1 MLGTIL
7 SIAGIVS
14 DAFSAYK
21 FGSTLVKGDETKP
34 VLGALER
41 IDAHLERLSDNILYA
56 PDIKGLR
63 DTSGAA
69 RLPID
74 LRDVRASLEPVQAAL
89 GEEIVS
95 SELISTPN
103 KMQHAM
109 TANPWAVLEDIRP
122 QHFAVRPSNP
132 DKVPV
137 LFEHNGVRYIGWQ
150 MRGALPQLFN
160 CELHDLPG
168 LGTSLIPNRPSIK
181 PPSPPIEITRP
192 LTPPPLP
199 KTATE
204 HWIEEPH
211 IRADRPNTEMGIDR
225 QHNID
230 PLIHTFSEHSGMVHS
245 AAFSPDGRSILSGS
259 WDNTLKL
266 WDVATNRKLLTFA
279 EHTSWVHS
287 IAFSPD
293 GSTAL
298 SGSADKTIILWD
310 VTTSRVLRIF
320 TGHTAPILSVAFSPD
335 GSTALS
341 GSQDKKLKLWEV
353 ATGKLLRTFTGH
365 SEMVT
370 SATFS
375 PDGRAALSSSAD
387 KTLKLWDVGT
397 GKVLRTL
404 KGHTDLVFSAV
415 FSPNGRTALSGS
427 ADKTLKLWDVVTEKE
442 LHTFTGHSNNV
453 TSVALSPDGRTALS
467 GSKDRTL
474 AFWDVTTGKELH
486 AFTGHSGSVYSVA
499 FSPDGRT
506 ALSGSKDVT
515 LKLWDLTP
523 YLPSR

>member
-7 SIAGIVS
+7 SIAGIVT

-41 IDAHLERLSDNILYA
+41 IDARLERLNDNILYA
-56 PDIKGLR
+56 PGIEGLR
-63 DTSGAA
+63 DTTGSPK
-69 RLPID
+69 RTID

-95 SELISTPN
+95 SELISTPD

-160 CELHDLPG
+160 CELQDLPG
-168 LGTSLIPNRPSIK
+168 LGTSLTPERPSIK
-181 PPSPPIEITRP
+181 PPSPPIFDSGP
-192 LTPPPLP
+192 PTPPPLP
-199 KTATE
+199 KSATE
-204 HWIEEPH
+204 ARIEVPH
-211 IRADRPNTEMGIDR
+211 IRRDIPNPETEIAR
-225 QHNID
+225 QQNIAS
-230 PLIHTFSEHSGMVHS
+230 LIHTFTEHSGMVHE
-245 AAFSPDGRSILSGS
+245 AVFSPDGRTILSGS

-266 WDVATNRKLLTFA
+266 WDVATNRVLLTFA
-279 EHTSWVHS
+279 EHTNWVHS

-293 GSTAL
+293 GRTAL
-298 SGSADKTIILWD
+298 SGSADKTLKLWD
-310 VTTSRVLRIF
+310 VRTSRILHTF

-335 GSTALS
+335 GRTALS
-341 GSQDKKLKLWEV
+341 GSHDKKLKLWDV
-353 ATGKLLRTFTGH
+353 GTGKVLRTITGH
-365 SEMVT
+365 SEMVASVT
-370 SATFS
+370 YT

-404 KGHTDLVFSAV
+404 NGHTDLVFSAV
-415 FSPNGRTALSGS
+415 FSKDGRTAISGS
-427 ADKTLKLWDVVTEKE
+427 ADKTLKLWDVVTEKV
-442 LHTFTGHSNNV
+442 LHTFKGHSGDV
-453 TSVALSPDGRTALS
+453 TSVALSPDGCTALS

-474 AFWDVTTGKELH
+474 ALWDVTSGKELH
-486 AFTGHSGSVYSVA
+486 VFTGHTGSVYSVV

-506 ALSGSKDVT
+506 ALSSSKDET

-523 YLPSR
+523 YLPRR